1 MAREVLRWL
10 RQLTRSNRRGGRF
23 RLAALSP
30 RARRE
35 AVLGYIFIS
44 PAVLGLVIWT
54 VGPMLFAV
62 WLAFTS
68 WDIISPARS
77 VGLEN
82 FRTMFLKD
90 EFFWR
95 SLWVT
100 FKYTIVAVPTSLVFS
115 FALAMLLN
123 SGVRAMPWFRTF
135 FYLPSLTPMV
145 ASVALWRW
153 IYNPEFG
160 LANYFLR
167 LAGLP
172 KVNWLL
178 DTGWV
183 FPAFWIMNLWTA
195 GGGMI
200 IFLAGLQG
208 VPQELYDAASIDGA
222 NAWGRFRYVTIPMVS
237 PIIFYNLI
245 IGIINTFQVFTVGY
259 LMTDGG
265 PDHATLFYVLYLY
278 RNAFK
283 WLKMGYAAALS
294 WVLFF
299 IVLAVTVFVF
309 KYIGQMVHYAEEL
322 KA

>member
-1 MAREVLRWL
+1 MEKETLRL
-10 RQLTRSNRRGGRF
+10 LQRLRRGNGGGWRRF
-23 RLAALSP
+23 AALSP

-35 AVLGYIFIS
+35 AMLGYIFVS

-54 VGPMLFAV
+54 VGPMLIAV
-62 WLAFTS
+62 WLAFTD
-68 WDIISPARS
+68 WDIISAPKA
-77 VGLEN
+77 VGLAN
-82 FRTMFLKD
+82 FRTMFQED
-90 EFFWR
+90 EFFWH

-115 FALAMLLN
+115 FLLAMLLN
-123 SGVRAMPWFRTF
+123 SKVRAMPWFRTF
-135 FYLPSLTPMV
+135 FYLPSLTPTV

-153 IYNPEFG
+153 IYNPEYG

-167 LAGLP
+167 QVGLP

-195 GGGMI
+195 GGAMI

-208 VPQELYDAASIDGA
+208 VPQALYDAASIDGA

-283 WLKMGYAAALS
+283 WLNMGYAAALS

-299 IVLAVTVFVF
+299 IVLVITAFIF
-309 KYIGQMVHYAEEL
+309 KYIGQMVHYAEEHEG
-322 KA
+322 